1 MKNSIKHSLIATAAL
16 LLLAGCDPKDP
27 IYNTLHPEHGAVT
40 LTTDWSNIGEGLTAP
55 DSYTVKAADYSATL
69 SGNVNLLDHLFDP
82 ATLRINVYNTAE
94 HVSINGSTATVATV
108 ATATGNVDGAG
119 LFIQDTPGWLF
130 TSVTDA
136 VIEADKDHAL
146 TAVMQQQVRELTL
159 IIEPTGGSTDRI
171 ERIEGYLTGA
181 AASLNFAD
189 GTHATP
195 SNVEVQFA
203 QITSGTNAGKY
214 AATVRLLG
222 TAGPQQKLYAQ
233 IRFSG
238 GSPATINL
246 DSDLSAEL
254 ATFNADKRTPL
265 TLGGSVVETPTEA
278 GFTATITDWKPVDG
292 GDVSAD

>member
-1 MKNSIKHSLIATAAL
+1 MKNSIKHSLIAAAAL

-27 IYNTLHPEHGAVT
+27 IYNTPYPEKGALT

-55 DSYTVKAADYSATL
+55 GTYTVAADGYSATL
-69 SGNVNLLDHLFDP
+69 SGTVNLLDHLFAP
-82 ATLRINVYNTAE
+82 GKYSIFAYNAAE
-94 HVSINGSTATVATV
+94 HITVSGSTATVAT
-108 ATATGNVDGAG
+108 TTGNVDGAG

-136 VIEADKDHAL
+136 VIEADKDHTL

-203 QITSGTNAGKY
+203 QIADGTNAGKWS
-214 AATVRLLG
+214 ATVRLLG
-222 TAGPQQKLYAQ
+222 VADGQQKLSGQ
-233 IRFSG
+233 ILFADG
-238 GSPATINL
+238 NPAAVNL
-246 DSDLSAEL
+246 DSDLSTDL
-254 ATFNADKRTPL
+254 ATFNADKRKPL
-265 TLGGSVVETPTEA
+265 TLGGKVVETPTEA
-278 GFTATITDWKPVDG
+278 GFGATITDWIPVTG
-292 GDVSAD
+292 SGTAD